1 MLQAQTFQ
9 ELYDCGLHAIPIVFN
24 AETREAIGYPQHVDD
39 TRDKDGVPY
48 MEDVIR
54 WLQAMQNVNGVAIK
68 LHPPFGM
75 FDFDIKNTENKAVYH
90 EWFNT
95 IVATREDILKKIC
108 IETTRSGGFHVYIKY
123 SKLTHKIPVARS
135 DGKEVISVYT
145 GGLLSFCYPSPG
157 YNLIHN
163 AFNDLEEL
171 TDDEFDSMVAIA
183 AMFNEDK
190 DHTPGEK
197 TIKLIEYP
205 QEYESIC
212 IQFDEKITD
221 NGFEELVNSIG
232 LYRLNDL
239 TRYKRAKYVPFLRT
253 GSKAN
258 YSAKVYFKSRRL
270 LIFSGSMA
278 GYPTWHDAEKAG
290 DNSWSLS
297 PSKILYYKHKRSWQ
311 ATVEE
316 MKMIADSIGFDLE
329 EPVEVTK
336 MPIISEDRLRFPYD
350 IFPDV
355 IMNYI
360 RPQVI
365 QHEYIAAALLASI
378 STVIGNTAELE
389 AMDGYNVKACIYI
402 AIVAPPGASK
412 TPAMKKAFAPL
423 EDEDDRRFKLYAHK
437 MTEYRNALSKH
448 KKSKDPSIPEPEKPN
463 LAQLIIKDSTIEK
476 VSEIL
481 THNSLG
487 CCVYADELAGF
498 LNRMNQYKSG
508 DEVQKWLSMWSS
520 DSIMVQRVSREE
532 NKIMDPFCSIVGGIQ
547 PGVLEKL
554 SRDENEAN
562 GFFHR
567 FLFTYPAVQPKA
579 EWQKIIIPDAVKY
592 DFNGFF
598 SDMFE
603 LRGEK
608 IKYELC
614 REAEVLYKKWFDY
627 KNLKYNTATSD
638 HAKGII
644 AKYQDYCLRLALLIQ
659 VMRDGRWR
667 IGLVMPETME
677 RAIRL
682 TEYFF
687 GNMHKASKILVP
699 ESPVDKLQGVHAD
712 FYNRLPNAFTTK
724 TAIEIGESLK
734 MKPHAVKMFI
744 NRSIKILI
752 TRLDHGSYE
761 KMY

>member
-1 MLQAQTFQ
+1 MIQAQTFQ

-24 AETREAIGYPQHVDD
+24 PDTREAIGYPKHGDH
-39 TRDKDGVPY
+39 DGVPS
-48 MEDVIR
+48 MGDVIR
-54 WLQAMQNVNGVAIK
+54 WLGEMQNTNGVAIK

-75 FDFDIKNTENKAVYH
+75 FDFDLKNTENKSVYQ

-95 IVATREDILKKIC
+95 VVASNDEILRKVC

-123 SKLTHKIPVARS
+123 PKLSHKIPVARAG
-135 DGKEVISVYT
+135 GKEVISVYT

-163 AFNDLEEL
+163 SFNDLEEL
-171 TDDEFDSMVAIA
+171 TDDEFDLLLSAA
-183 AMFNEDK
+183 AMHNEDK
-190 DHTPGEK
+190 EYTPGDK
-197 TIKLIEYP
+197 VVTLIEYP

-212 IQFDEKITD
+212 LQFDEKITD
-221 NGFEELVNSIG
+221 EGFEELINSIG
-232 LYRLNDL
+232 LYRIKDL
-239 TRYKRAKYVPFLRT
+239 SRFRRAKYVPFLRT
-253 GSKAN
+253 GSTAN
-258 YSAKVYFKSRRL
+258 YSAKVYFKSKRV
-270 LIFSGSMA
+270 LIFSGSMQ
-278 GYPTWHDAEKAG
+278 GFPTWHDAEKAG

-297 PSKILYYKHKRSWQ
+297 PTKILYYKHKKSWSD
-311 ATVEE
+311 AIAE
-316 MKMIADSIGFDLE
+316 MQIIADSIGFDLVA
-329 EPVEVTK
+329 PVEVTK
-336 MPIISEDRLRFPYD
+336 MPIIQESRLRFPYD
-350 IFPDV
+350 IFPDA

-365 QHEYIAAALLASI
+365 QHEYIAASLLASI
-378 STVIGNTAELE
+378 STVIGNSAELE
-389 AMDGYNVKACIYI
+389 AMDGYNVKASIYI

-412 TPAMKKAFAPL
+412 TPALKKAFGPL
-423 EDEDDRRFKLYAHK
+423 EAEDDRKFRQYARE
-437 MTEYRNALSKH
+437 MQAYRQALSEH
-448 KKSKDPSIPEPEKPN
+448 KKNKDHTAREPEKPN
-463 LAQLIIKDSTIEK
+463 LQQLIIKDSTIEK

-481 THNSLG
+481 SFNSLG

-579 EWQKIIIPDAVKY
+579 EWQQISIPEAAKA
-592 DFNGFF
+592 DFNAFF
-598 SDMFE
+598 ADLFE
-603 LRGEK
+603 QRGEK

-614 REAEVLYKKWFDY
+614 REANDLYKKWFDY
-627 KNLKYNTATSD
+627 KNLKYNNATSD

-667 IGLVMPETME
+667 VGLVMPETME

-682 TEYFF
+682 TEYFL
-687 GNMHKASKILVP
+687 GNMHKASKILIP
-699 ESPVDKLQGVHAD
+699 ETPVDKLQGIHAEL
-712 FYNRLPNAFTTK
+712 YAALPEAFTTK
-724 TAIEIGESLK
+724 TAIEIGEKLK
-734 MKPHAVKMFI
+734 MKPENVKMFLTR
-744 NRSIKILI
+744 NLKVLVNKIE
-752 TRLDHGSYE
+752 RGSYE
-761 KMY
+761 KMF